1 MECGQLTKTLA
12 LEWAPK
18 QIRVNALAPGYVL
31 TDLVGHL
38 FLEDPKQ
45 GMHSDLSAMGKE
57 FVHVDATERRHFLSD
72 VAGCEHLHSSPLQ
85 AAVFSLS
92 LLASPTS
99 ADHFTVF
106 EVHAGV
112 FDCATNRRRVII
124 VGFSDHTHL
133 AKFGNG
139 PKPWTEKPRPIK
151 GIVRCPRFSSYRL
164 LTSLT
169 SLTSLPLP
177 SSSPP
182 LFPDSPCLQ

>member
-1 MECGQLTKTLA
+1 MASPCIILENVPGLIERENLTYAEL
-12 LEWAPK
+12 
-18 QIRVNALAPGYVL
+18 
-31 TDLVGHL
+31 
-38 FLEDPKQ
+38 
-45 GMHSDLSAMGKE
+45 
-57 FVHVDATERRHFLSD
+57 RHFLSD

-85 AAVFSLS
+85 AAVFSLI

-112 FDCATNRRRVII
+112 FDCATNRRRVIL

-151 GIVRCPRFSSYRL
+151 GIVRCPRFSSYRP

-182 LFPDSPCLQ
+182 LFIDSPCLQQPYFLSGTVGCEARGAPRRQ